1 MQRTCLSAWDHYLIS
16 LGGSPAV
23 VSCTCWWVHGPVKQE
38 AKPTDIHL
46 EPTEQSTLICVSLA
60 AFPPRPPLPF
70 PLTARARTRERAD
83 AQPIFTKIAALCIWS
98 TRRKLKRVT
107 WTARWHSRLLQC
119 GRGWKTAHTC
129 WDRAV
134 QIRESCSDTLSEKL
148 LLVYTA
154 RAHVTDDARK
164 VFRQPMRS
172 PASKWTFSFSSPRR
186 RRLAFS

>member
-83 AQPIFTKIAALCIWS
+83 AQPIFTKNSRALYLINSAQIEKSHVDGALELAAIAVWQGMKNS
-98 TRRKLKRVT
+98 THLLGSCGPNSGILHLYPIGEAAPGLYGART
-107 WTARWHSRLLQC
+107 WRMTRAKFSDSQCDLQ
-119 GRGWKTAHTC
+119 
-129 WDRAV
+129 
-134 QIRESCSDTLSEKL
+134 
-148 LLVYTA
+148 
-154 RAHVTDDARK
+154 
-164 VFRQPMRS
+164 
-172 PASKWTFSFSSPRR
+172 PASELFPSAPRGGVV
-186 RRLAFS
+186 

>member
-1 MQRTCLSAWDHYLIS
+1 M
-16 LGGSPAV
+16 
-23 VSCTCWWVHGPVKQE
+23 KQE

-83 AQPIFTKIAALCIWS
+83 AQPIFTKNSRALYLINS
-98 TRRKLKRVT
+98 AQIEKSHVDGRAGTRGYCSVAGDEKQHPLVGIVRPKFGNPASIPYR
-107 WTARWHSRLLQC
+107 R
-119 GRGWKTAHTC
+119 
-129 WDRAV
+129 
-134 QIRESCSDTLSEKL
+134 SCSWSIR
-148 LLVYTA
+148 

-172 PASKWTFSFSSPRR
+172 PASK
-186 RRLAFS
+186 